1 MTLPTPLR
9 IMVTLTSTA
18 AELPV
23 VIYSII
29 VSLTHLK
36 VFSSFHLRYALILH
50 ASDCVCNVVPGQTPL
65 QKSFICTLTFINQS

>member
-1 MTLPTPLR
+1 MTLSTPLR

-23 VIYSII
+23 VSYSII

-36 VFSSFHLRYALILH
+36 VFSSFHLLYALILH
-50 ASDCVCNVVPGQTPL
+50 APDCVCNVVLGQTPL
-65 QKSFICTLTFINQS
+65 QESFICTLTFINQS